1 MDYDRAR
8 TACAS
13 LGGHLPMPKTEEA
26 NLRLLEYI
34 NRNNLTQK
42 LFSLCDGGAESCH
55 NPGKLPGLSGGTNRN
70 QARLAAARASF
81 QRLTCY

>member
-1 MDYDRAR
+1 
-8 TACAS
+8 
-13 LGGHLPMPKTEEA
+13 MPKTEEA

-55 NPGKLPGLSGGTNRN
+55 NPGKLPGLSGGTNKN
-70 QARLAAARASF
+70 QARLVAARASF